1 MTIRSASAVITLAL
15 LCTALAPAARAGERK
30 LFENVRGWEV
40 ERNVGAKGPHPCQ
53 MAYSYK
59 DKDDKDAENAIVV
72 TLNGDKLVLI
82 LGYQNWEWDKDETVQ
97 AALSIDKQVVYAKQG
112 WTGDGKLLTTEL
124 PEAVISK
131 LLKGKQIVLKFD
143 DGEADFRIQ
152 GFADAFDGLKRCDAA
167 AAAPAASA
175 ATPAPAA
182 APAAPVPPQNRIEA
196 YLFGLLLQR
205 TVAACDVSTTGM
217 QRTALDAK
225 IAALRPEMAPIEA
238 LAQEKMKGPDV
249 PGCPKAGVET
259 GQFET
264 ELSAY
269 LTQSPEDYAASAA
282 KRGADRKAAAETAK
296 VEAEM
301 RARIEAQ
308 MRAEAE
314 TKRKAEADA
323 QAKAEMEA
331 RIRAEVEAKLKAE
344 AAASAAQAP
353 KP

>member
-1 MTIRSASAVITLAL
+1 MTIRPASAAITLAL
-15 LCTALAPAARAGERK
+15 LCTALTPAAQAGERK

-40 ERNVGAKGPHPCQ
+40 ERNLGAPGPNACQ

-59 DKDDKDAENAIVV
+59 DKDDKNAENAIVV
-72 TLNGDKLVLI
+72 TLKDGKLILVL
-82 LGYQNWEWDKDETVQ
+82 GYENWEWDKDEAVQ
-97 AALSIDKQVVYAKQG
+97 APISIDKQVVYAKQG
-112 WTGDGKLLTTEL
+112 WTGDGKLLSTEL
-124 PEAVISK
+124 PEAVIPK

-143 DGEADFRIQ
+143 NGVADFRIP

-167 AAAPAASA
+167 AAS
-175 ATPAPAA
+175 PAPAK
-182 APAAPVPPQNRIEA
+182 PSPVTPQAAPVPPSNRIEA

-205 TVAACDVSTTGM
+205 TVASCDVSTTGV

-225 IAALRPEMAPIEA
+225 VAALRPEMAPIEA
-238 LAQEKMKGPDV
+238 VAQEQMKAPDL
-249 PGCPKAGVET
+249 GCPKAGTET
-259 GQFET
+259 AQFAT

-269 LTQSPEDYAASAA
+269 LTETPEDFAASAA
-282 KRGADRKAAAETAK
+282 KRSADRKAAAETAK

-301 RARIEAQ
+301 RAKIEAQ

-331 RIRAEVEAKLKAE
+331 RIRAEVEAKLRAE
-344 AAASAAQAP
+344 AAAAQAP